1 MCTPLYAFSGPSSVA
16 PSGVR
21 LPSNE
26 QRTSGQGYTQGLQ
39 PTAPEY
45 SGVSRS
51 RRVLLVPRSGR
62 VHCSLLTLLLT
73 TGVSSFPG
81 LAKLGSLGGCNPRPG
96 RSIVRSIPG
105 SLPPSLRDRGAPYRT
120 NCLRRRGS
128 LLLQAEEPLPPR
140 RAVRGCPHQHRH
152 STL

>member
-1 MCTPLYAFSGPSSVA
+1 MYPPLRFLRPSSVA

-26 QRTSGQGYTQGLQ
+26 QRTPGQGTQGLQ

-62 VHCSLLTLLLT
+62 VNCSLLTLLLT

-96 RSIVRSIPG
+96 RSVVRSTL
-105 SLPPSLRDRGAPYRT
+105 SVTSLRTIALPGLFTTGGAAGLARS
-120 NCLRRRGS
+120 LGS
-128 LLLQAEEPLPPR
+128 AAPRSMIFGMGLLY
-140 RAVRGCPHQHRH
+140 CW
-152 STL
+152 

>member
-1 MCTPLYAFSGPSSVA
+1 VYPPLRFLRPSSVA

-26 QRTSGQGYTQGLQ
+26 QRTPGQGTQGLQ

-62 VHCSLLTLLLT
+62 VNCSLLTLLLT

-96 RSIVRSIPG
+96 RSIVRSTPG
-105 SLPPSLRDRGAPYRT
+105 GLPPSLRDRGAPYRT

-128 LLLQAEEPLPPR
+128 FLLEAKEPLPASWGVR
-140 RAVRGCPHQHRH
+140 RCPHQHQH